1 MDRHVHPLWQ
11 SIPVH
16 RSYSILGLPLQHPQL
31 EHKCSYYRAK
41 ILPNCIYQIMVFIYV
56 TRSGKTVHFALFTE
70 IEVLVSADTP
80 FSPECG
86 NTSFASFGRTVAKL
100 RPRTAGTFA
109 DVRFWKR
116 TFENCNENS
125 AYFRIIITTVYLS
138 CDYVIKFLRL
148 RRNGDPR
155 ANKRRFASLIES
167 T

>member
-1 MDRHVHPLWQ
+1 MTVEPQ
-11 SIPVH
+11 PAGPMFA
-16 RSYSILGLPLQHPQL
+16 RSALTA
-31 EHKCSYYRAK
+31 RARSTDVY
-41 ILPNCIYQIMVFIYV
+41 ICDA
-56 TRSGKTVHFALFTE
+56 SGKTVHFALFTE
-70 IEVLVSADTP
+70 IELLVSADAP
-80 FSPECG
+80 FSAECG

-109 DVRFWKR
+109 DVRFWKS

-125 AYFRIIITTVYLS
+125 AYFRIIIITVYLS

>member
-1 MDRHVHPLWQ
+1 MDCIVR
-11 SIPVH
+11 
-16 RSYSILGLPLQHPQL
+16 
-31 EHKCSYYRAK
+31 K
-41 ILPNCIYQIMVFIYV
+41 ILLTISFALLKLIVGPATKLENMQTYV

-70 IEVLVSADTP
+70 IKLLVSADAP
-80 FSPECG
+80 FSAECG
-86 NTSFASFGRTVAKL
+86 NTSYASFGRTVAKL

-109 DVRFWKR
+109 DVRFWKS

>member
-1 MDRHVHPLWQ
+1 M
-11 SIPVH
+11 
-16 RSYSILGLPLQHPQL
+16 
-31 EHKCSYYRAK
+31 
-41 ILPNCIYQIMVFIYV
+41 

-70 IEVLVSADTP
+70 IELLVSADAP
-80 FSPECG
+80 FSAECG
-86 NTSFASFGRTVAKL
+86 NTSFVSFGRTVAKL

-109 DVRFWKR
+109 DARFWKS

-148 RRNGDPR
+148 RLNGDPR

>member
-1 MDRHVHPLWQ
+1 MKLIGEQSEPHTYRTAEKNIRH
-11 SIPVH
+11 
-16 RSYSILGLPLQHPQL
+16 
-31 EHKCSYYRAK
+31 
-41 ILPNCIYQIMVFIYV
+41 IYIYIYIYICFLYIYIYV

-70 IEVLVSADTP
+70 VELLVSADAP
-80 FSPECG
+80 FSTECG

-100 RPRTAGTFA
+100 RPRTVGTFA
-109 DVRFWKR
+109 DVRFWKS

-125 AYFRIIITTVYLS
+125 VYFRIIITTVYLS

-148 RRNGDPR
+148 RGNGDPR

>member
-1 MDRHVHPLWQ
+1 M
-11 SIPVH
+11 
-16 RSYSILGLPLQHPQL
+16 
-31 EHKCSYYRAK
+31 
-41 ILPNCIYQIMVFIYV
+41 

-70 IEVLVSADTP
+70 IELLVSADAP
-80 FSPECG
+80 FSAECG

-100 RPRTAGTFA
+100 RPRTAGTSA

-125 AYFRIIITTVYLS
+125 AYFRIIITAVYLS
-138 CDYVIKFLRL
+138 CDYVIKFFRL